1 LEFIDEGVGSP
12 MKLLAMDTSTLVMGV
27 AVMDLENQKILGET
41 VTNLHK
47 NHSVRLM
54 PTIEQLL
61 NDLDLAVD
69 DLTHLAVTRGPGSYT
84 GIRIGVTTAKA
95 MSWARQ
101 IPLYSASSLAVLA
114 LNGARFGGW
123 VVPMFDARRRRV
135 YTGAFRMDNHEIRE
149 KLPQQVITLNAWLQ
163 QLKESGEPVLF
174 LGDDVVRFEEEIRST
189 LGKQACFG
197 TPQENIP
204 RPASLAWLAYQK
216 WSRQEQPEPPDFS
229 PEYLQMTE
237 AEANWLKKQRKEGAN
252 G

>member
-1 LEFIDEGVGSP
+1 
-12 MKLLAMDTSTLVMGV
+12 MKLLSMDTSTLVMGV
-27 AVMDLENQKILGET
+27 AVMDLKSQKILGEM

-61 NDLDLAVD
+61 QDLDLTVQ

-84 GIRIGVTTAKA
+84 GIRIGVTTAKT

-101 IPLYSASSLAVLA
+101 IPLYSESSLAVLA
-114 LNGARFGGW
+114 LNGVRFDGL

-135 YTGAFRMDNHEIRE
+135 YTGAFHIKNNEIHEW
-149 KLPQQVITLNAWLQ
+149 LPQQVISIDQWLEK
-163 QLKESGEPVLF
+163 LRKSDEPILF
-174 LGDDVVRFEEEIRST
+174 LGDDVVHFEEDILSS
-189 LGKQACFG
+189 LGEQACFG

-204 RPASLAWLAYQK
+204 RPSSLAWLAYQK
-216 WSRQEQPEPPDFS
+216 WSRGEQPEQQDFAPD
-229 PEYLQMTE
+229 YLQLTE
-237 AEANWLKKQRKEGAN
+237 AESNWLKKQRKEGTN